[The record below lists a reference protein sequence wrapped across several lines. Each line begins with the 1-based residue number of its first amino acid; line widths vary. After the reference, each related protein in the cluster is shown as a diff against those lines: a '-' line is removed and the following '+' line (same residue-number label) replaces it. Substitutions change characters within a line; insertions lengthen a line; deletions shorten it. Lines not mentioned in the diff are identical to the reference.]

1 MLENLAKKKRAALA
15 ESGKSI
21 TPEENQ
27 RIMKEAKQ
35 EYKEERLRIKT
46 IRIQKKIAKEQA

>member
-21 TPEENQ
+21 TAEENQ

-35 EYKEERLRIKT
+35 EYKEERLRLKT
-46 IRIQKKIAKEQA
+46 IRI

>member
-1 MLENLAKKKRAALA
+1 MLDNLAKKKRAALV

-27 RIMKEAKQ
+27 RIMKEAK
-35 EYKEERLRIKT
+35 
-46 IRIQKKIAKEQA
+46 